1 MKEKLEALIAEM
13 ESKIDFEFDF
23 EVEHWENGNYDDSY
37 AYGVSVGEEYA
48 YREILV
54 ALKKLR
60 AES

>member
-37 AYGVSVGEEYA
+37 AYGVDVGEEYA

-60 AES
+60 AEL